1 MNQTVE
7 IDEIDSKI
15 LRALIRDARAK
26 LKSIAKDCGISSV
39 SALNRIKRMKS
50 LGIITGAVL
59 FSNLAALELP
69 IVATIGVN
77 LNGNQEEVIKL
88 IEEKTNAVEMSSSF
102 GKYDICALV
111 HAESIAEL
119 DRIAYSMK
127 KLDGV
132 IKVEI
137 NIWTS
142 FPQMV
147 YENIDLRPKGNDD
160 YGQT

>member
-1 MNQTVE
+1 LNQTVE

-15 LRALIRDARAK
+15 LAALIRDARAK

-39 SALNRIKRMKS
+39 SALNRIKRLKS
-50 LGIITGAVL
+50 LRVITGAIL

-88 IEEKTNAVEMSSSF
+88 IEEKTNAVEISASF
-102 GKYDICALV
+102 GKYDMCALV
-111 HAESIAEL
+111 HAESITEL

-127 KLDGV
+127 KLEGV

-142 FPQMV
+142 IPHMV
-147 YENIDLRPKGNDD
+147 YENIDLQPK
-160 YGQT
+160 

>member
-1 MNQTVE
+1 MSQTVE

-39 SALNRIKRMKS
+39 STLNRVKRLKS
-50 LGIITGAVL
+50 LGVIKGATL
-59 FSNLAALELP
+59 FSNLATFELP
-69 IVATIGVN
+69 IVATVGVI
-77 LNGNQEEVIKL
+77 LKGNHEEIIKL
-88 IEEKTNAVEMSSSF
+88 IKEKTNAVEISASF

-111 HAESIAEL
+111 HAESITEL

-127 KLDGV
+127 KLIGV
-132 IKVEI
+132 IQVEI

-142 FPQMV
+142 FPHFV
-147 YENIDLRPKGNDD
+147 FENIDLRPKGSEDH
-160 YGQT
+160 GQT

>member
-7 IDEIDSKI
+7 IDEIDGII

-26 LKSIAKDCGISSV
+26 LKNIARDCDISSV
-39 SALNRIKRMKS
+39 STLNRIKRLKS
-50 LGIITGAVL
+50 LKVITGAIL

-88 IEEKTNAVEMSSSF
+88 IEEKTNAVEISASF
-102 GKYDICALV
+102 GKYDVCALV
-111 HAESIAEL
+111 HAESITEL

-127 KLDGV
+127 KLEGV
-132 IKVEI
+132 TKVEI

-142 FPQMV
+142 FPHFV
-147 YENIDLRPKGNDD
+147 FENIDLRPEGSEDH
-160 YGQT
+160 GQT

>member
-15 LRALIRDARAK
+15 LRALIKDARAK

-39 SALNRIKRMKS
+39 SALNRIKRLKS

-59 FSNLAALELP
+59 FSNLATFELP
-69 IVATIGVN
+69 IVATIGIN
-77 LNGNQEEVIKL
+77 LKGNHEEVIKL
-88 IEEKTNAVEMSSSF
+88 IEEKTNAVEISASF

-127 KLDGV
+127 KLLGV
-132 IKVEI
+132 INVEI

-142 FPQMV
+142 IPHMV
-147 YENIDLRPKGNDD
+147 YENIDLQPKGSC
-160 YGQT
+160 YHGQT

>member
-7 IDEIDSKI
+7 IDEIDSTI
-15 LRALIRDARAK
+15 LRALIIDARAK
-26 LKSIAKDCGISSV
+26 LKSIAKKCGISSV
-39 SALNRIKRMKS
+39 SALNRIKRLKS
-50 LGIITGAVL
+50 LKVITGAIL

-88 IEEKTNAVEMSSSF
+88 IEAKTNPVEISASF
-102 GKYDICALV
+102 GKYDMCALV

-127 KLDGV
+127 KLEGV

-142 FPQMV
+142 FPHMV
-147 YENIDLRPKGNDD
+147 YENIDLRPNG
-160 YGQT
+160 GCCHG